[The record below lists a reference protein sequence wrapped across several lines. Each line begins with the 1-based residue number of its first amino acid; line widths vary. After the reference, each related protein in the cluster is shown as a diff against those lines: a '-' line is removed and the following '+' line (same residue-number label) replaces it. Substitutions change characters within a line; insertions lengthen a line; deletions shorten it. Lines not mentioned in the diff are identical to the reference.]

1 MAIEGEL
8 SDDDYWRL
16 LEFRTAIRKFIQ
28 YSRTQAANVGL
39 TATQHQLLLA
49 IRGHRGERAPTVGD
63 VARWLL
69 IRPHSAV
76 ELIDRAQKAGLV
88 QRTQDP
94 NDQRVIRMSLTKSG
108 AEKLDR
114 ISKANLAELGRL
126 GPEFLDVWQA
136 IQHLGS

>member
-1 MAIEGEL
+1 MAVEGEL

-16 LEFRTAIRKFIQ
+16 LEFRTAIRKFLQ

-39 TATQHQLLLA
+39 TTTQHQLLLA
-49 IRGHRGERAPTVGD
+49 IRGHRGDRAPTVGD

-76 ELIDRAQKAGLV
+76 ELIDRAQSAGLV

-94 NDQRVIRMSLTKSG
+94 NDQRVVRMSLTRSG

-114 ISKANLAELGRL
+114 ISKANLSELGRL
-126 GPEFLDVWQA
+126 GPEFFDVWQA
-136 IQHLGS
+136 IEHLGP